1 METKANRRDRGG
13 ALFCGML
20 TSQGLICDRKLRLGH
35 TEIERRGR
43 RARLPPPLLPILLRT
58 GPHLA
63 RRLVGHAVRLPRV
76 FGHGHAQGRLEA
88 RRRRGARVGQKRGRV
103 LRGSRSRS
111 GHRRRARRDQEGRL
125 RARGS
130 PLACCPQARDEHG
143 GYSCH
148 TRPRNDDV
156 QKRRPRGLV
165 LHIFTQF
172 HLLLDGRGERRGG
185 FTG

>member
-1 METKANRRDRGG
+1 
-13 ALFCGML
+13 ML

-88 RRRRGARVGQKRGRV
+88 RRRGNAGLRENGGCRRRRAGRCC
-103 LRGSRSRS
+103 S
-111 GHRRRARRDQEGRL
+111 GHRRANRDQER
-125 RARGS
+125 RIC
-130 PLACCPQARDEHG
+130 ACCGPRPCFRQALDEHWRN
-143 GYSCH
+143 SCH
-148 TRPRNDDV
+148 TRPRDGVV
-156 QKRRPRGLV
+156 QERRPRGLST
-165 LHIFTQF
+165 LHIFTEF
-172 HLLLDGRGERRGG
+172 HLLLDGRGERRDGLAG
-185 FTG
+185 